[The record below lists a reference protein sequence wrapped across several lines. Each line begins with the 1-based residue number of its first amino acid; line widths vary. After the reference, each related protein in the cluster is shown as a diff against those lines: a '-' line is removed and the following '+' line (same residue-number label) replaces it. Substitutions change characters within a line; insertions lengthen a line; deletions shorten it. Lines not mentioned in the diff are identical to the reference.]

1 MLGDMDTLHET
12 VVVLVSTNFLV
23 NCKTVCNVLQTLQN
37 VSFNIL
43 FNSINSHFNCKFDS
57 CASNL
62 RNAIDFAKLANQ
74 LVH

>member
-1 MLGDMDTLHET
+1 MDTLHET

-23 NCKTVCNVLQTLQN
+23 NCKTVSVVVHVKGHVFNCINVHL
-37 VSFNIL
+37 
-43 FNSINSHFNCKFDS
+43 NCKFDS

-62 RNAIDFAKLANQ
+62 GNAMDFAKLANQ